1 MQEND
6 KDYRLPLGLCKQ
18 AAMKLDSFMTDI
30 REVMTDPD
38 ITDDEY
44 HTFNYM
50 CEMASGMTAAI
61 VNIIRD
67 EISEDDFNNMQVE
80 IDEIDSYPDDRDMPL
95 DEKDDEIEEMI
106 KNTEIGQMKIDDV
119 F

>member
-1 MQEND
+1 
-6 KDYRLPLGLCKQ
+6 
-18 AAMKLDSFMTDI
+18 
-30 REVMTDPD
+30 
-38 ITDDEY
+38 
-44 HTFNYM
+44 M

-80 IDEIDSYPDDRDMPL
+80 MDEIDSYPDDRDMPL

-106 KNTEIGQMKIDDV
+106 NNTEIGQMKIDDV